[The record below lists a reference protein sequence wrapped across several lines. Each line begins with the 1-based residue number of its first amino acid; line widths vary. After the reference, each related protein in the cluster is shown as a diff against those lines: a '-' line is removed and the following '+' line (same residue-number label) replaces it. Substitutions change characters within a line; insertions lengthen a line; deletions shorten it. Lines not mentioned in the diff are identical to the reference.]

1 MSQVGY
7 NTREI
12 ERKWQE
18 RWETSSVFNVKNA
31 NYFVL
36 SMWPYPS
43 GKLHMGHLRNY
54 LLGDVIARFKTM
66 KGFNVLHPMGWDA
79 FGLPAENA
87 AIEKGTHPEK
97 WTLQNIAEMKS
108 ALKKI
113 GFSFNWEREETSCL
127 PNYYKHEQK
136 MFIDFLKN
144 GIAYKKESL
153 VNWDPV
159 DNTVL
164 ANEQVIDGKGWRS
177 GAEVEKRLLSQW
189 FLKISDFSEELLE
202 GLKGLSKWPEKVRFM
217 QENWIGKSEG
227 AEVDF
232 ALETENS
239 AKVRIFTTRPE
250 TLHGASFI
258 ALSYGH
264 ELAKMLENARDFVKE
279 CEKGSTKAEDI
290 ETMEKK
296 GFFTGLYAINPVNN
310 ERVPVYIANF
320 VLMDYGT
327 GALFGCPAHDE
338 RDYEFATKYGLPIK
352 KVVEGGEFLPFT
364 GFGKMVNSGDLNGL
378 NTAEAKEVMLQKFGR
393 KVNFRL
399 KDWGV
404 SRQRYWGCP
413 IPIVNC
419 QKCGSVPVK
428 ESDLPVLLPK
438 DISFEV
444 GENPLKK
451 HPTWKNVNCPAC
463 EGKAERE
470 TDTLDTFFESSWYF
484 LRFSGEGGESSA
496 FQKPMPV
503 NDYIGGIE
511 HAILHLLYA
520 RFFNRALK
528 KCGYPIPFDEP
539 FERLITQGMVC
550 HKTYQTLEGKWLTPE
565 EASTMPFGSFVVGA
579 SIKMSKSKKNVIEP
593 ATIVEKFGADTARF
607 FIASDN
613 PPERD
618 MEWSE
623 EGVASSHKFLNKIYG
638 FLTSLNEGAKE
649 PEKGVM
655 KRAMK
660 LVSAFEKDIENV
672 AFNKAIARIRE
683 LSNEMFSLPKANARF
698 LAPYLTS
705 MLIPFT
711 PHLACEVAELLGF
724 DASSFPKIEET
735 LLEDETCNITIQVNG
750 KVRGI
755 LTLKKGLNQEEVRL
769 EAMKDAGIIKHL
781 EGKEIKKEIFVKE
794 KLMNFVL

>member
-1 MSQVGY
+1 MKY
-7 NTREI
+7 DFAKI
-12 ERKWQE
+12 EQKWQNN
-18 RWETSSVFNVKNA
+18 WQKSGVFNVEDA

-54 LLGDVIARFKTM
+54 LLGDVIARYKTM
-66 KGFNVLHPMGWDA
+66 KGFKVLHPMGWDA

-87 AIEKGTHPEK
+87 AIEKGVHPEK
-97 WTLQNIAEMKS
+97 WTLENISGMKE
-108 ALKKI
+108 ALQKI
-113 GFSFNWEREETSCL
+113 GFSFNWKREETSCL

-136 MFIDFLKN
+136 MFIDFLKQ

-164 ANEQVIDGKGWRS
+164 ANEQVIDGRGWRS
-177 GAEVEKRLLSQW
+177 GAVVEKRLLSQW
-189 FLKISDFSEELLE
+189 FLKISSFSEELLE
-202 GLKGLSKWPEKVRFM
+202 GLNSLTKWPEKVRMM

-227 AEVDF
+227 AELDF
-232 ALETENS
+232 KLETGE
-239 AKVRIFTTRPE
+239 AIRIFTTRPE
-250 TLHGASFI
+250 TLWGASFVAI
-258 ALSYGH
+258 SYAH
-264 ELAKMLENARDFVKE
+264 PFAKKVNSAEDFIKE

-290 ETMEKK
+290 DTMEKK
-296 GFFTGLYAINPVNN
+296 GFFTNLYAINPLNN
-310 ERVPVYIANF
+310 EKVPVYIANF

-338 RDYEFATKYGLPIK
+338 RDYEFAKKYDLPVK
-352 KVVEGGEFLPFT
+352 RVVESEGDLPFT
-364 GFGKMVNSGDLNGL
+364 GVGKMINSGDLNGL
-378 NTAEAKEVMLQKFGR
+378 MSSEAKEKILQKFGR

-413 IPIVNC
+413 IPVVNC
-419 QKCGSVPVK
+419 PKCGSVPVK
-428 ESDLPVLLPK
+428 EEDLPITLPK
-438 DISFEV
+438 DVVIEV

-451 HPTWKNVNCPAC
+451 HPTWKFTSCPSC
-463 EGKAERE
+463 GGSAERE

-484 LRFSGEGGESSA
+484 LRFSGEGGEASA
-496 FQKPMPV
+496 FKNPLVV

-528 KCGYPIPFDEP
+528 KCGYPVSFDEP

-550 HKTYQTLEGKWLTPE
+550 HKTYQTLDGKWLTPE
-565 EASTMPFGSFVVGA
+565 EASVMPPNTYNVGA

-593 ATIVEKFGADTARF
+593 ASIVEKYGADTARF

-623 EGVASSHKFLNKIYG
+623 EGVSSSHKFLNKLFI
-638 FLTSLNEGAKE
+638 FLTSLDVASKE
-649 PEKGVM
+649 PDIKHI
-655 KRAMK
+655 KTASK
-660 LVSAFEKDIENV
+660 LIFEYEKDIESV

-683 LSNEMFSLPKANARF
+683 FSNLLFDLPKEEARF
-698 LAPYLTS
+698 LTPYLLS
-705 MLIPFT
+705 MLTPFV
-711 PHLACEVAELLGF
+711 PHLALEVADVLGLKI
-724 DASSFPKIEET
+724 DTFPNIDKKF
-735 LLEDETCNITIQVNG
+735 LDDDTCIIAVQVNG
-750 KVRGI
+750 KLRGSFEV
-755 LTLKKGLNQEEVRL
+755 KKGLSVEEVRAV
-769 EAMKDAGIIKHL
+769 AMEDALITKHL
-781 EGKEIKKEIFVKE
+781 EGKEIKKEIFVKD
-794 KLMNFVL
+794 KILNFVV